1 MRKFLA
7 HVVPVAVSTTLV
19 VITGSLMPPLA
30 AWALLLIGP
39 AIALGLG
46 LGFWEDVAC
55 RFLRGARPLT
65 PTEVQIL
72 APTLEILQQQ
82 GLLNPPVEIVG
93 HSGTSPGVHAMG
105 EGRRTVIVSAGL
117 LKAARDRRLP
127 VSELAAVVAHAI
139 GQVRTGQVRSDLVLT
154 YWTLPWRLACLL
166 VNTIGHLLRPMRPI
180 FRAGWMFVRPV
191 VGIGAAVQA
200 TQQGYPAIG
209 VAVIVLLLLTYAH
222 PWAERT
228 WARRLVDVGDHQA
241 AVHGLGA
248 PLASFLRR
256 FPPTPRSDERTHRL
270 DIATGAARPH
280 LAG

>member
-1 MRKFLA
+1 MWKFLA

-19 VITGSLMPPLA
+19 VMAGSLMPPLA

-39 AIALGLG
+39 AVAIGLGLG
-46 LGFWEDVAC
+46 LWEHAAC
-55 RFLRGARPLT
+55 RVLRGARPLT
-65 PTEVQIL
+65 PTEMEIL
-72 APTLEILQQQ
+72 APTLEVLHRQ
-82 GLLNPPVEIVG
+82 GLLTKPVEIVG

-105 EGRRTVIVSAGL
+105 EGRGTVIISAGL
-117 LKAARDRRLP
+117 LDAARHRRLP
-127 VSELAAVVAHAI
+127 VTELAAVLAHAI
-139 GQVRTGQVRSDLVLT
+139 GQVRTGQVRNDLVLT

-166 VNTIGHLLRPMRPI
+166 VNAIGLLWPLRPF

-191 VGIGAAVQA
+191 VGVGAAIQT

-209 VAVIVLLLLTYAH
+209 VAVIVLLVLTYAH
-222 PWAERT
+222 PRAERT

-256 FPPTPRSDERTHRL
+256 FPPTPRVDERTHRL
-270 DIATGAARPH
+270 DVATGAARSH